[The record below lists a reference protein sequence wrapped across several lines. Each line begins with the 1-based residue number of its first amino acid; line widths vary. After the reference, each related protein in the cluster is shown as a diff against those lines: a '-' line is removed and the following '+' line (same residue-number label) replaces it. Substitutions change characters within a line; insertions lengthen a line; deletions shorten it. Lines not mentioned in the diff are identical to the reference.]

1 VVAKVVT
8 DRHGFSTGLLFTS
21 RKQIRCRVAGG

>member
-1 VVAKVVT
+1 MLEPEVVAKAVT

-21 RKQIRCRVAGG
+21 RKQIL